1 MERFAERSFCC
12 GAGGSRM
19 WMEERIGKRINVER
33 AEEAVGT
40 GAKTV
45 AAACPFCLTMLTDGV
60 TSQKSAGLAEDVEVV
75 DVATVL
81 LRAVKPG

>member
-1 MERFAERSFCC
+1 
-12 GAGGSRM
+12 M
-19 WMEERIGKRINVER
+19 WMEERIGKRINIER
-33 AEEAVGT
+33 AEEAVRT

-60 TSQKSAGLAEDVEVV
+60 TSQKSNGQAEDVEVV

-81 LRAVKPG
+81 LRAVKPAG